1 MTFQLNPSFPQLNP
15 PKRGLNRMPLT
26 PHRVRGIFVAPNATR
41 MKIGLNLVLP
51 ALAFVGASSGSTDRS
66 EAIALCTDPPVVPT
80 VTVERSP
87 ERVVR
92 GEKLAQLLCLPCHA
106 DGANRLTGRRM
117 TDLPRL
123 FGKIYSTNL
132 TQDTTAGIGGWSDG
146 ELLYFLRTG
155 LRRNGSLAPAM
166 PRFPLLAEEDLQS
179 VVAYL
184 RSAAYPVRATAEE
197 APKSRYSL
205 PVKLLAKTV
214 FKPLPYPRTP
224 LPAPDTSTEVALG
237 RYLADGVIGCYA
249 CHSAGFRGLDPLH
262 PERSKGYYG
271 GGTRLI
277 GDGGKAI
284 FSSNLT
290 FDSSGIGTRY
300 SREQFVRAVKLG
312 VRADG
317 TPLRAPMPP
326 HLALTDREA
335 GVIYEFLKTIPHR
348 RNAPKRQ
355 RAP

>member
-1 MTFQLNPSFPQLNP
+1 
-15 PKRGLNRMPLT
+15 MPLT

-41 MKIGLNLVLP
+41 MKIGWNLFLP
-51 ALAFVGASSGSTDRS
+51 ALAFIGASSGFTDRS
-66 EAIALCTDPPVVPT
+66 ETIGLRTDPSVVPI
-80 VTVERSP
+80 VSVERSP
-87 ERVVR
+87 ERVAR

-106 DGANRLTGRRM
+106 NNDNRLTGRRM

-132 TQDTTAGIGGWSDG
+132 TQDSTAGIGGWSDG
-146 ELLYFLRTG
+146 ELLFFLRTG
-155 LRRNGSLAPAM
+155 QRRDGSLAPAM
-166 PRFPLLAEEDLQS
+166 PRFPLMAEEDVQS

-184 RSAAYPVRATAEE
+184 RSAAYPVQAIAEE

-214 FKPLPYPRTP
+214 FKPLPYPKTP
-224 LPAPDTSTEVALG
+224 LPSPDTSNEVALG

-277 GDGGKAI
+277 GEGSKPI
-284 FSSNLT
+284 LSSNLT
-290 FDSSGIGTRY
+290 FDPTGIGTRY
-300 SREQFVRAVKLG
+300 SREQFIRAVKLG
-312 VRADG
+312 IRADG

-335 GVIYEFLKTIPHR
+335 GAIYEFLKTIPHR
-348 RNAPKRQ
+348 RWGGKG
-355 RAP
+355 